1 MDGVGGGGCGG
12 GERAGD
18 EAARRAPGAA
28 ANHTN
33 LHTSS
38 ASVAAQRLGWDAV
51 VGTWQRD
58 LSVDGGEKG
67 SGGELGGAAGDDSNV
82 LVAFTERFAP
92 AKDGCGGGGWPGGKD
107 VGDGSGDDGDDGGS
121 DHGVGD
127 AVEGGKGD
135 RGIRGSVT
143 GLLPAEVLSVLV
155 RRRTMPAW
163 AC

>member
-92 AKDGCGGGGWPGGKD
+92 AKDGCGGGG
-107 VGDGSGDDGDDGGS
+107 
-121 DHGVGD
+121 
-127 AVEGGKGD
+127 
-135 RGIRGSVT
+135 
-143 GLLPAEVLSVLV
+143 
-155 RRRTMPAW
+155 
-163 AC
+163 